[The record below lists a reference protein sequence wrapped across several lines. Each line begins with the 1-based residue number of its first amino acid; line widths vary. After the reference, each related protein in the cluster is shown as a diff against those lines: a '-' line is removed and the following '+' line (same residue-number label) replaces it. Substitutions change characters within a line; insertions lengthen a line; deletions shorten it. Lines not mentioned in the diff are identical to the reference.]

1 MNSKIL
7 LLYTSHR
14 QLEEIKLQSL
24 LYKKNGSSES
34 FKNID
39 LLFYCNSPIIDKKI
53 LNDYLNELPHKNKML
68 IHTDKNIGYLWGG
81 HEAVYNCFN
90 IWKNYDYCIHLHP
103 DVFILDDQYILKI
116 IEECEKKRE
125 IDFVNTHNL
134 DPLKDDNKNYL
145 SFDFFIFKPKQILNS
160 SLVKNRNFFDL
171 YLDENERIVKTPEHL
186 LSQIIKKYNLK
197 SQIVQR
203 YNNNHWEPR
212 RPDMIG
218 LYHEHDLEKVKEII
232 EGNGIFPVF
241 INIERFKERKE
252 HCINLFLFLFP
263 KEFYMFHGVDGKYV
277 NVYDNKCKHNCDVRS
292 ESDLKD
298 ESSDVRP
305 DISSDVRSESDLKD
319 ESVKSQTQQ
328 IPETQQTSKTLQPI
342 AVIEYN
348 NEYFVH
354 NPNFRGIRMSYGEI
368 GCYLSHRQLYQY
380 IVNNN
385 IKAMFICEDDLLAS
399 QYIYSFDD
407 YLRNLPRMKKEGIKE
422 YDFDICLFHHNPE
435 FIKQHTDFVIMNNKE
450 EIKKEKDMVDEKIND
465 YYYKLPIRSRTSSQK
480 FIQGLSYII
489 TYKGAVKFLTRVGSN
504 LHVPIDNQLGNAHL
518 DIIYS
523 KEVLFHQKLEKFG
536 SSIWNIYKKNENYE
550 NVKWDKEINTEL
562 QTNLLIKFCS

>member
-1 MNSKIL
+1 MNPKIL

-14 QLEEIKLQSL
+14 QLEEVKLQSL

-53 LNDYLNELPHKNKML
+53 LNEYLNELPHKNKML
-68 IHTDKNIGYLWGG
+68 FHTDKNIGYLWGG

-103 DVFILDDQYILKI
+103 DVFILNDQYILKI
-116 IEECEKKRE
+116 IEDCEKNKE
-125 IDFVNTHNL
+125 IDFINTHNL

-145 SFDFFIFKPKQILNS
+145 SFDFFIFKPKQILQS
-160 SLVKNRNFFDL
+160 SLVKNHNFFNL

-197 SQIVQR
+197 SKIVQR
-203 YNNNHWEPR
+203 YDNNHWEPR

-218 LYHEHDLEKVKEII
+218 LYHEHDLEKVKDII
-232 EGNGIFPVF
+232 DGNGIFPVF

-252 HCINLFLFLFP
+252 HCINLFSCLFP

-277 NVYDNKCKHNCDVRS
+277 NVYDNKCKHNCEVKLDVVS
-292 ESDLKD
+292 
-298 ESSDVRP
+298 
-305 DISSDVRSESDLKD
+305 VRSESDLKD
-319 ESVKSQTQQ
+319 ESVRSQSLEIDLKEEQSSKTL
-328 IPETQQTSKTLQPI
+328 KTLQPI

-354 NPNFRGIRMSYGEI
+354 NPNFRAIRMSYGEI

-380 IVNNN
+380 VVDNN

-407 YLRNLPRMKKEGIKE
+407 YLRNLPRMKNNEGKRE

-450 EIKKEKDMVDEKIND
+450 EKKKEKDMVDEKIND
-465 YYYKLPIRSRTSSQK
+465 YYYKLPIRSRTNSQK

-504 LHVPIDNQLGNAHL
+504 LHVPIDDQLGNAHL

-523 KEVLFHQKLEKFG
+523 KEVLFHQKIENFG
-536 SSIWNIYKKNENYE
+536 SSIWNIYKENEDYE
-550 NVKWDKEINTEL
+550 NVKWDKEITSGS
-562 QTNLLIKFCS
+562 QTNILTKFCS